1 MVDQDIEIA
10 FTQSFGSFNEFL
22 KAVNSYAGQ
31 GIKTRLLDNELNG
44 ITDTYRDA
52 LGNLGINIESNGSLA
67 IDSEKLRAVA
77 GESED
82 IGATFSTLK
91 DFSNSMIRKSNQVS
105 LDPMQYV
112 NRKVVAYKNPGHNL
126 TSPYT
131 SSIYSGM
138 IFNYG
143 C

>member
-1 MVDQDIEIA
+1 
-10 FTQSFGSFNEFL
+10 
-22 KAVNSYAGQ
+22 
-31 GIKTRLLDNELNG
+31 
-44 ITDTYRDA
+44 
-52 LGNLGINIESNGSLA
+52 
-67 IDSEKLRAVA
+67 
-77 GESED
+77 
-82 IGATFSTLK
+82 
-91 DFSNSMIRKSNQVS
+91 MIRKSNQVS

>member
-1 MVDQDIEIA
+1 M
-10 FTQSFGSFNEFL
+10 FN
-22 KAVNSYAGQ
+22 
-31 GIKTRLLDNELNG
+31 TLLS
-44 ITDTYRDA
+44 
-52 LGNLGINIESNGSLA
+52 LGINIEDGGSLS
-67 IDSEKLRAVA
+67 IDSDKLRSVA
-77 GESED
+77 GESDD
-82 IGATFSTLK
+82 IGKTFSTLK
-91 DFSNSMIRKSNQVS
+91 DFSNSMMKKSTQVS